1 MSSSPT
7 KPRSIASQLVVLFT
21 AAAALLLGC
30 ALGVLYW
37 IVVQHAA
44 EEDDHAL
51 GDKLFALR
59 AHIREAGGAE
69 GLRGELQ
76 AMHANERAAYS
87 VRVLDAIG
95 ATVAQTPGMDELLPS
110 TRFPQPSLDRATAI
124 RLRGKP
130 FVLRVAQE
138 KAGDGQLYTVQLAQ
152 DRSRDAEFTRRFG
165 ALLIAV
171 LVVGVA
177 AAAVIAVTVTKRG
190 LRPLAAMTSSVQRI
204 GPKRLDERVAPAG
217 WPREL
222 QPLAVAFDEML
233 DRLEDSFTRL
243 SRFSADLAHELRTPI
258 ANIRGE
264 TEVALTRPR
273 SPDEYRKV
281 LESSLAE
288 CERLSAII
296 DSLLF
301 LARAEAAD
309 RSIQPTRFDA
319 RAEIEKIAEFYRPIA
334 DEGEITLV
342 CDGNAHIDAD
352 PVLFRRAVSNLV
364 ENALRHTPAAGEIL
378 IAVAA
383 RNGHVEIAV
392 TDNGSGI
399 AREHLP
405 RVFDRFYRGDSAR
418 SSHGSGLGLAL
429 VRSIAD
435 LHGGSAEIESE
446 LNRGT
451 KVTLSFPMREA
462 AAGIG

>member
-1 MSSSPT
+1 MSSAPT
-7 KPRSIASQLVVLFT
+7 EPRSIATQLVLLFT

-30 ALGVLYW
+30 SLGVLYW

-51 GDKLFALR
+51 DDKVFALR
-59 AHIREAGGAE
+59 AHIREAGAPG
-69 GLRGELQ
+69 GLRDELQ
-76 AMHANERAAYS
+76 AMHADERSAYS
-87 VRVLDAIG
+87 VRVLDAAG
-95 ATVAQTPGMDELLPS
+95 QAVAETPGMNELLPS
-110 TRFPQPSLDRATAI
+110 SSFGSAGQRAPRQI
-124 RLRGKP
+124 RGRPYMLS
-130 FVLRVAQE
+130 
-138 KAGDGQLYTVQLAQ
+138 AGREIAADGQQYTIHVAQ
-152 DRSRDAEFTRRFG
+152 DRSRDAEFTNRFRM
-165 ALLIAV
+165 LLAGV
-171 LVVGVA
+171 LVAGILA
-177 AAAVIAVTVTKRG
+177 AAFIAVTVAKRG

-204 GPKRLDERVAPAG
+204 GPHRLDERVAPAG

-222 QPLAVAFDEML
+222 QPLAIAFDEML

-301 LARAEAAD
+301 LARAEAAE

-319 RAEIEKIAEFYRPIA
+319 RAEIEKIAEFYRPVGEEA
-334 DEGEITLV
+334 GVTLTCEGSAL
-342 CDGNAHIDAD
+342 IDAD
-352 PVLFRRAVSNLV
+352 PVLFRRAVSNLL
-364 ENALRHTPAAGEIL
+364 ENALRHTRPGGTISMVVAAG
-378 IAVAA
+378 
-383 RNGHVEIAV
+383 NGHVEVAV

-405 RVFDRFYRGDSAR
+405 RVFDRFYRADPAR
-418 SSHGSGLGLAL
+418 SPHGSGLGLAL
-429 VRSIAD
+429 VKSIAD
-435 LHGGSAEIESE
+435 LHGGTAEIESE
-446 LNRGT
+446 VNRGT
-451 KVTLSFPMREA
+451 KVKLTFPTSEVA
-462 AAGIG
+462 ALR